1 MLDRIRAQ
9 ALRWLRVPPEP
20 VPPLGAPGSV
30 RVFRAG
36 RNYYKLCLVRWVF
49 GQVGA
54 LIGIIFSVGFLMKLQ
69 ADVPEARAALER
81 SRVAAVAAAEAKAE
95 GAPVVEAAP
104 ADPAPDAKPAK
115 KPRKQRRSGYQEFAG
130 RVPDWLLV
138 VAKIAELGA
147 IAFFVIQIPVTFA
160 LVRLEFEQHW
170 YIVTDRSLRIRNGLV
185 ALQESTMSFANL
197 QQVEVKQGP
206 VQRWLGLADLH
217 VRSAG
222 GGSDLAEGKTGD
234 SLHRGVFHCVENAPE
249 IRDLILERL
258 RLFRHAGLGD
268 PDDHHDEPAAAP
280 PPPDTLVA
288 AQELLA
294 EARAFRA
301 QLGPVNPGA
310 A

>member
-1 MLDRIRAQ
+1 MFDRIRRQ
-9 ALRWLRVPPEP
+9 ALITLRVPAEPE
-20 VPPLGAPGSV
+20 PPLGAPGSI

-36 RNYYKLCLVRWVF
+36 RNYYKLRLLRWLF
-49 GQVGA
+49 TQIGA
-54 LIGIIFSVGFLMKLQ
+54 LIGIIFSVGLLMKLQ

-81 SRVAAVAAAEAKAE
+81 SRAAAVAAAETKAAE
-95 GAPVVEAAP
+95 TPVIAAEP
-104 ADPAPDAKPAK
+104 GESTPEAKPAK
-115 KPRKQRRSGYQEFAG
+115 KPRRQRRSGYQEFAG

-138 VAKIAELGA
+138 VAKVAEFGA
-147 IAFFVIQIPVTFA
+147 IAFFLAQLPVTFA

-206 VQRWLGLADLH
+206 LQRWLGLADLH

-222 GGSDLAEGKTGD
+222 GGSDHAEAHTGD
-234 SLHRGVFHCVENAPE
+234 SLHRGVFHCVENAQE

-258 RLFRHAGLGD
+258 RLFRQAGLGD
-268 PDDHHDEPAAAP
+268 PDDQHDEPAAAP
-280 PPPDTLVA
+280 SPPDTLVA

-294 EARAFRA
+294 EARALRA

-310 A
+310 T